1 MATPIFIPTNST
13 KNIFPPLSSSCY
25 FLWELHSAYPKRF
38 HEISLQSWFAFPL
51 CSVILN
57 ILYCIWR
64 SFLHLLGW
72 DLRSC
77 LFVWKKKNCYDF
89 KGPSLILHIMPS
101 NKIVTQKIPSM
112 QIYFPS
118 LKLFSLLY
126 RIFKFC
132 VSFIFTFA
140 FVTKAFDLI
149 SEESLPRTRS
159 RFYTWGGF

>member
-1 MATPIFIPTNST
+1 MFSNFEHPLLYLEVISAST
-13 KNIFPPLSSSCY
+13 WVRLTFLS
-25 FLWELHSAYPKRF
+25 F
-38 HEISLQSWFAFPL
+38 
-51 CSVILN
+51 
-57 ILYCIWR
+57 
-64 SFLHLLGW
+64 
-72 DLRSC
+72 C
-77 LFVWKKKNCYDF
+77 LEKKNCYDF

-159 RFYTWGGF
+159 RFYT